1 MEKGLKD
8 KSNEER
14 PRSVGLFT
22 LEKAEG
28 GPHSRVHLPSGG
40 SGSADLLSLV
50 TSSSTQPRG
59 MKMHWKVQVEY

>member
-28 GPHSRVHLPSGG
+28 GPHSRFIF
-40 SGSADLLSLV
+40 LL
-50 TSSSTQPRG
+50 G
-59 MKMHWKVQVEY
+59 AVEMLISCPW